1 MIALAQKR
9 RRKRNPMTEMVHG
22 IAKRRTN
29 KKNITKIEVEA
40 KSVKR
45 IDRESKK
52 KERDLDKPK
61 KMSKSRLN
69 NLKKDR
75 NQKIKIKADKKKS
88 KEIEIEKNKEKK
100 IDREK
105 DNVAKKRK
113 EKDQEKRSTK
123 IAEIVQDPKKTKREG
138 RMIISKKTT
147 IVKTNTKDGEDR
159 KMDIVLTVLQRVEMK
174 VRDRKIST
182 TWID

>member
-88 KEIEIEKNKEKK
+88 KEIE
-100 IDREK
+100 
-105 DNVAKKRK
+105 NVTIL
-113 EKDQEKRSTK
+113 STFTQK
-123 IAEIVQDPKKTKREG
+123 CLLNSNG
-138 RMIISKKTT
+138 
-147 IVKTNTKDGEDR
+147 
-159 KMDIVLTVLQRVEMK
+159 DIVPMVMVSTVSGCLT
-174 VRDRKIST
+174 
-182 TWID
+182 